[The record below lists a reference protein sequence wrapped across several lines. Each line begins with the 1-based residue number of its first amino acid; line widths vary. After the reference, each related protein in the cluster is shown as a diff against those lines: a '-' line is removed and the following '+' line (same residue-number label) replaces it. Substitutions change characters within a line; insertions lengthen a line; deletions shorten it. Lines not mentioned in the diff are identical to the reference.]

1 MGDHAWRL
9 LKSFN
14 FDPKELRGIGI
25 QVQKLEPDKSAS
37 AVQQGQA
44 VLSFKTKHIP
54 SVAMSK
60 ETIQP
65 SRQPL
70 PETPQDLGNGDTVQV
85 VDLQQHQRIELPSFS
100 QVDMDVFESLPRDVR
115 EELEREYQRW
125 SVPPV
130 TSGAKNNVKPPSR
143 APSVASPPPKRSP
156 TPAIFPK
163 PRGKGT
169 TNFRRITQQLAPRGR
184 ASISPDKSALY
195 SWAVKPKN
203 KQGIKISGKVLRELN
218 LDPDV
223 FFELP
228 VQVQS
233 EQLAMARILRD
244 KGTIPEPPRERKILK
259 PRKHDLPP
267 DFVPY
272 VAPKP
277 KARHLTPP
285 YLRQQVKG
293 QKLQF
298 KETDDVQ
305 KVVETWVMTYSKW
318 APREKDV
325 NFLCKY
331 LVQSVDHH
339 VATDVGVERA
349 VAVMKWWLVLLRRL
363 FPASEVIDEDD
374 DDLMSS
380 QRDAVGEAW
389 WDVFRKVK
397 GKMDQVA
404 RLRFGGGLAFK

>member
-1 MGDHAWRL
+1 M
-9 LKSFN
+9 
-14 FDPKELRGIGI
+14 
-25 QVQKLEPDKSAS
+25 VQ
-37 AVQQGQA
+37 
-44 VLSFKTKHIP
+44 P
-54 SVAMSK
+54 SR
-60 ETIQP
+60 

-70 PETPQDLGNGDTVQV
+70 SETPQDLGNGDPVQMV
-85 VDLQQHQRIELPSFS
+85 EFTPVEQHQRIDLPSFS

-115 EELEREYQRW
+115 EELEREYQRR
-125 SVPPV
+125 SAPLF
-130 TSGAKNNVKPPSR
+130 TSAKNTVKPPSR
-143 APSVASPPPKRSP
+143 APSVAPPPPKRSP
-156 TPAIFPK
+156 TPAIFPQK
-163 PRGKGT
+163 PRGKST
-169 TNFRRITQQLAPRGR
+169 TNLRRITQQLAPRSR

-244 KGTIPEPPRERKILK
+244 KGALPEPPRERKILK

-325 NFLCKY
+325 DFLCKY
-331 LVQSVDHH
+331 LVQSVDRQ
-339 VATDVGVERA
+339 VATDVGVERS

-374 DDLMSS
+374 DLMSS
-380 QRDAVGEAW
+380 QRDTVGEAW
-389 WDVFRKVK
+389 WDAFRKVK
-397 GKMDQVA
+397 DKMDQVA
-404 RLRFGGGLAFK
+404 RPRFGGGLAFK